1 MNITKLECPNCHAA
15 LDNDYGNAGTFF
27 CKYCGQ
33 KIIVEEMQNA
43 EYDLKIRKMEMDHEK
58 EKMAMEQ
65 KNQNIKYAHENQQN
79 NYRMKIYAICIGLIV
94 LMMIL
99 PLSLLFFSGSGHRK
113 RVRELRKVEKEVQEA
128 IMNEDY
134 DMAIIK
140 VNQLRLDDNYSTSET
155 ESWDAKR
162 EEYLEFIH
170 KKMSE

>member
-1 MNITKLECPNCHAA
+1 MIITLSAYSPIG
-15 LDNDYGNAGTFF
+15 LYSSS
-27 CKYCGQ
+27 
-33 KIIVEEMQNA
+33 
-43 EYDLKIRKMEMDHEK
+43 
-58 EKMAMEQ
+58 
-65 KNQNIKYAHENQQN
+65 
-79 NYRMKIYAICIGLIV
+79 IGLIV

-113 RVRELRKVEKEVQEA
+113 RVRDLRKVEKEVQEA

-140 VNQLRLDDNYSTSET
+140 VNQQRLDDNYSTSET

-162 EEYLEFIH
+162 EEYLEFID